1 MSKAIFEKFNEK
13 VDVEGLKNDI
23 KESSENTGDFK
34 EVPHG
39 TYEVSIEKME
49 MVMTKK
55 KPERPMLSVWFKIL
69 DGEFKNSR
77 LFMNQ
82 LLTSGF
88 PIHLS
93 SEFLRSLDSGVDVGF
108 EDYGQYYDNIL
119 DVYESIEGKKE
130 YALKFE
136 DNKGYDKFT
145 IEQVFDAE

>member
-1 MSKAIFEKFNEK
+1 MSKNIFEKFNNN
-13 VDVEGLKNDI
+13 VDMEGLKKDI

-34 EVPHG
+34 DVPHG
-39 TYEVSIEKME
+39 TYEVGIEKME

-55 KPERPMLSVWFKIL
+55 KPERPMLTVWFKIL
-69 DGEFKNSR
+69 DGEHKNSR

-93 SEFLRSLDSGVDVGF
+93 TEFLKSLESGVEVGF
-108 EDYGQYYDNIL
+108 NDYGQYYDNIL
-119 DVYESIEGKKE
+119 DVFEAIEGKKE

-136 DNKGYDKFT
+136 DNKGYDKYT
-145 IEQVFDAE
+145 IEQVFDVE

>member
-1 MSKAIFEKFNEK
+1 MSKAIFEKFNAK

-34 EVPHG
+34 EIPHG
-39 TYEVSIEKME
+39 TYEVAVEKME

-55 KPERPMLSVWFKIL
+55 LPERPMLSVWFKIL

-77 LFMNQ
+77 IFMNQ

-93 SEFLRSLDSGVDVGF
+93 TEFLRSLDSGVEVGF

-119 DVYESIEGKKE
+119 DVYEAIEGVKE
-130 YALKFE
+130 YALKKE
-136 DNKGYDKFT
+136 DNKGFDKFT
-145 IEQVFDAE
+145 IEQVFDVE